1 MFCECLFFC
10 GSDRLIK
17 WINGYFS
24 RFEKIL
30 WLGSVTVTV
39 GSYFVFEG
47 SDVLTLTAS
56 LIGMTSLIFSAKGH
70 FIGPLLAVV
79 FALFYGYISYTFR
92 YYGEMLTYLGMTGPM
107 ALLAFISWVRSPFKG
122 NRSEVTVRK
131 VGRNELLLMA
141 GLSAAVTV
149 VSMYLLKWLG
159 TSNLIPSTFSVTTS
173 FIAVYLT
180 ERRSPY
186 FSLAYAFND
195 IVLIVLWLL
204 AALEEIRYASVMI
217 CFAVFLV
224 NDIYAFINWKHM
236 EKRQLDIGKKEKI

>member
-1 MFCECLFFC
+1 
-10 GSDRLIK
+10 
-17 WINGYFS
+17 
-24 RFEKIL
+24 
-30 WLGSVTVTV
+30 
-39 GSYFVFEG
+39 
-47 SDVLTLTAS
+47 
-56 LIGMTSLIFSAKGH
+56 
-70 FIGPLLAVV
+70 
-79 FALFYGYISYTFR
+79 
-92 YYGEMLTYLGMTGPM
+92 MLTYLGMTGPM